1 MGGEEEAR
9 GLESR
14 RRRCRAS
21 KEIMKLRARKVL
33 ALLTRGR
40 AGGRRDEGKY
50 SASISVR
57 GCLSILDEYKVLRF
71 RPTPSPTRRNKF
83 AIGGKGWDSRTV
95 EGENSR
101 RKGEGPTGRKWKR
114 RYIRVEFFSFFSI
127 EHEFVRMIRIN
138 LIVND
143 LLLCYVLEI
152 FRRVE
157 FFMSNIFETDCD
169 ENIKYLIIW
178 NWSWY
183 WIIKELVW
191 DL

>member
-14 RRRCRAS
+14 RRRRRAS

-83 AIGGKGWDSRTV
+83 AIGGKG
-95 EGENSR
+95 
-101 RKGEGPTGRKWKR
+101 
-114 RYIRVEFFSFFSI
+114 
-127 EHEFVRMIRIN
+127 
-138 LIVND
+138 
-143 LLLCYVLEI
+143 
-152 FRRVE
+152 
-157 FFMSNIFETDCD
+157 
-169 ENIKYLIIW
+169 
-178 NWSWY
+178 
-183 WIIKELVW
+183 
-191 DL
+191 

>member
-1 MGGEEEAR
+1 MGGEEEVR

-14 RRRCRAS
+14 RRCRRRAS

-83 AIGGKGWDSRTV
+83 AIGGKGWESRTV
-95 EGENSR
+95 EG
-101 RKGEGPTGRKWKR
+101 GELEEKR
-114 RYIRVEFFSFFSI
+114 RGANGEEMEEEIYTRGIFFFFFDRTRIRSI
-127 EHEFVRMIRIN
+127 RMIRIN

-143 LLLCYVLEI
+143 LLLLCI
-152 FRRVE
+152 GNF
-157 FFMSNIFETDCD
+157 
-169 ENIKYLIIW
+169 
-178 NWSWY
+178 
-183 WIIKELVW
+183 
-191 DL
+191 

>member
-83 AIGGKGWDSRTV
+83 AIGGKG
-95 EGENSR
+95 
-101 RKGEGPTGRKWKR
+101 
-114 RYIRVEFFSFFSI
+114 
-127 EHEFVRMIRIN
+127 
-138 LIVND
+138 
-143 LLLCYVLEI
+143 
-152 FRRVE
+152 
-157 FFMSNIFETDCD
+157 
-169 ENIKYLIIW
+169 
-178 NWSWY
+178 
-183 WIIKELVW
+183 
-191 DL
+191 

>member
-143 LLLCYVLEI
+143 LLLLCI
-152 FRRVE
+152 GNF
-157 FFMSNIFETDCD
+157 
-169 ENIKYLIIW
+169 
-178 NWSWY
+178 
-183 WIIKELVW
+183 
-191 DL
+191 